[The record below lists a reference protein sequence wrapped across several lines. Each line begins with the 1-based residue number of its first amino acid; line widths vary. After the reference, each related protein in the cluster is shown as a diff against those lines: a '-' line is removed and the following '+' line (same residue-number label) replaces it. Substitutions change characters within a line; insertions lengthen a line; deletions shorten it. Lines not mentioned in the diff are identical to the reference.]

1 MCGIIG
7 IISSGNVNQEIY
19 DGLITLQHRGQDSA
33 GMVTY
38 DGHFNLKKG
47 NGLVRDVFHTKNML
61 RLLGNI
67 GIGHV
72 RYPTAGSYRVEES
85 QPFYVNSPYGIALV
99 HNGNL
104 TNYESLKKEVLENEK
119 RFLNTRSDSEVLL
132 NVLAHE
138 LRTLGVKQM
147 APKDIFKAMHHV
159 FKRVKGSYS
168 IISLIAG
175 HGLLAFRDPYGIRPL
190 IVGKKTSTKSTDYII
205 ASESVALDTLGY
217 EVVSDVQPGEV
228 VYIDMNHNL
237 HRKICVDKPTW
248 APCLFEWVY
257 IARPDST
264 IDNINVYKTRLR
276 LGEYLVDKIKKANIA
291 IDVVMPVPDSGR
303 SAAIPLAAKLGVPYR
318 EGLVKNRYIGRTFIM
333 PGQDL
338 RQKSVR
344 FKLNPIKLELKG
356 KKVLLVEDSIVRG
369 TTSKKIIEMVRAAGA
384 KKVYI
389 ASCAPALISPCVYGV
404 DMPTRKDFIAY
415 KLSNDVIA
423 KVIGADKVFYQ
434 DLKDLVKAA
443 QKGNPK
449 ITGFCGACFSGKY
462 PTPEVTEVTLREAE
476 ESRRQAYPEE
486 VQDSD
491 EALTLL

>member
-7 IISSGNVNQEIY
+7 IISTENVNQEIY

-33 GMVTY
+33 GMVTF

-47 NGLVRDVFHTKNML
+47 NGLVRDVFHTKNMQ
-61 RLLGNI
+61 RLLGPI
-67 GIGHV
+67 GIGHT
-72 RYPTAGSYRVEES
+72 RYPTAGSYRIEES

-104 TNYESLKKEVLENEK
+104 TNYDALKKEVIEK
-119 RFLNTRSDSEVLL
+119 DNRFLNTRSDSEVLL

-138 LRTLGVKQM
+138 LRKLGVETMK
-147 APKDIFKAMHHV
+147 PEDIFKAMKNV
-159 FKRVKGSYS
+159 FRRVKGSYS
-168 IISLIAG
+168 IISLVAG

-190 IVGKKTSTKSTDYII
+190 VMGKKTSTTSTDYII

-217 EVVSDVQPGEV
+217 EVVNDIQPGEV
-228 VYIDMNHNL
+228 VYIDMNHNV
-237 HRKICVDKPTW
+237 HRKICAEKPTW

-276 LGEYLVDKIKKANIA
+276 LGEYLVDQIKKANIE

-333 PGQDL
+333 PGQEL

-369 TTSKKIIEMVRAAGA
+369 TTSKKIIEMVRGAGA

-415 KLSNDVIA
+415 KLSKDVIA

-434 DLKDLVKAA
+434 DLKDLIKAA

-449 ITGFCGACFSGKY
+449 VTGFCGACFSGKY
-462 PTPEVTEVTLREAE
+462 PTPEVTEETLKEAE
-476 ESRRQAYPEE
+476 ESRRRAYPEE

>member
-7 IISSGNVNQEIY
+7 IISSENVNQEIY

-33 GMVTY
+33 GMVTF

-47 NGLVRDVFHTKNML
+47 NGLVRDVFQTKNMS
-61 RLLGNI
+61 RLLGPI

-104 TNYESLKKEVLENEK
+104 TNYDSLKKEVLEKDK

-138 LRTLGVKQM
+138 LRSLGLEKM
-147 APKDIFKAMHHV
+147 EPNDIFKAMKNV
-159 FKRVKGSYS
+159 FRRVKGSYS
-168 IISLIAG
+168 IISLVAG

-190 IVGKKTSTKSTDYII
+190 ILGKKNTTKGPDYII
-205 ASESVALDTLGY
+205 SSESVALDTLGY
-217 EVVSDVQPGEV
+217 EVVSDIQPGEV
-228 VYIDMNHNL
+228 VYIDMNHNI
-237 HRKICVDKPTW
+237 HRKICADKPTW
-248 APCLFEWVY
+248 APCLFEWIY

-276 LGEYLVDKIKKANIA
+276 LGEYLVDQIKKSNIE

-333 PGQDL
+333 PGQEQ
-338 RQKSVR
+338 RQKSVK

-369 TTSKKIIEMVRAAGA
+369 TTSKKIIEMVRGAGA

-415 KLSNDVIA
+415 NLSNDVIA

-443 QKGNPK
+443 QKGNPRV
-449 ITGFCGACFSGKY
+449 TGFCGACFSGKY
-462 PTPEVTEVTLREAE
+462 PTPEVTEETLKEAE
-476 ESRRQAYPEE
+476 ESRRQAHPEE
-486 VQDSD
+486 VQESD